1 MEPELIRD
9 ADGNVVGE
17 IREEGGSF
25 VVWKREKPS
34 FPPKSRHTA
43 LGSAQNLEAARRL
56 AAKLLG

>member
-1 MEPELIRD
+1 MEPELIKD

-17 IREEGGSF
+17 IREEDGSF
-25 VVWKREKPS
+25 IVWKREKPS

-43 LGSAQNLEAARRL
+43 LGSAQNLVEARKL

>member
-1 MEPELIRD
+1 MDREVIKD

-17 IREEGGSF
+17 IREENGSF

-34 FPPKSRHTA
+34 FPPKTRHS
-43 LGSAQNLEAARRL
+43 LMGSAPNIEEARKL